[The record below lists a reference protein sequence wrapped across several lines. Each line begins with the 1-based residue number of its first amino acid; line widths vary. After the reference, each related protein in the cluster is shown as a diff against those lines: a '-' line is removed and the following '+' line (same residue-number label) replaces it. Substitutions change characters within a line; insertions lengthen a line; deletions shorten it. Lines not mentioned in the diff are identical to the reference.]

1 MTAFRVDSG
10 GRIDRSRKV
19 SFRWNGRTQSG
30 HPGDT
35 LASALLANDVLLVA
49 RSLKYHRPR
58 GIVSAGSEEPNALV
72 QLGAG
77 ARSEPNTR
85 ATQTTVFEGLEAN
98 AQNCWPS
105 VETDFGAVSSL
116 LSRLFVAGFYY
127 KTFMWP
133 RRFWTRVYEPVIRR
147 AAGLGRAPAAPD
159 ADEYDKMHVHVDVLI
174 AGGGPAGLAAALAA
188 ARSGARVLIA
198 DEQSEFGGSF
208 LSLPGSDRAELA
220 WVASA
225 VAELQAHPQVQLLP
239 RTTVFAYHDHNY
251 LSLVERRAERPGE
264 VPCQRLW
271 KVRAKRVILAIGA
284 HERPI
289 VFPGN
294 DRPGVMLASA
304 VRTYLNR
311 FGVASGRKVV
321 VFTNNDSAY
330 ATALDLQDRGIAVE
344 VVDARPATGSGVA
357 RRARAAGIA
366 VRFESAIVRV
376 RGAKRVRAVRVA
388 GLAQNGRAHAG
399 GEWLDADAVAM
410 SGGWSPA
417 VHLFSHS
424 QGKLAWN
431 DALACFLPGQ
441 SVQAERSVGACRG
454 TFSARD
460 ALIEAVQAGTEAAR
474 ACGFEPGTAP
484 ELPELADEPA
494 DPLRPLWQVHAPH
507 AAGKA
512 FVDFQNDVTSADVA
526 LAVREGFESVEH
538 FKRYTTAGMATD
550 QGKTS
555 NVNALAIL
563 SGITGRAIPET
574 GTTTFRPPYTPVSFG
589 ALAGRDLGE
598 RLEPIRV
605 TPMHAWHAGR
615 AALFENVGQW
625 KRPWY
630 FPHAG
635 EDLHRAVA
643 RECKAVRTAL
653 GVLDASTLGKIEVTG
668 TDAGT
673 FLDRVYTGNVGNL
686 RVGRCRYGIMC
697 GEDGMVFDDG
707 VASRLAQERFFL
719 TTTTGGAARV
729 LDWMEDLLQ
738 TEWRDLRVHLTSVT
752 EQWAVVAIA
761 GPQSRELL
769 RRMAPDMATDREA
782 FPFMSMR
789 EGTVAGVSARV
800 FRISF
805 TGELGYEIHVA
816 ADRGLAVWEAAIG
829 AGKDFSVTP
838 YGTEA
843 MHVLRAEK
851 GFIVVGQE
859 TDGTVTPLDL
869 GMEWMV
875 SKDKDFI
882 GRRSLRR
889 PDTAR
894 PDRKQLVGVLPDD
907 AHAVLPEGA
916 HLVPGDAPQPR
927 PRYGRTIPALGHVT
941 SSYWSENLGRS
952 FALALVKSGRA
963 RIGESVWAPLEGK
976 TLRARIVEP
985 VFWDREGRAQDV

>member
-19 SFRWNGRTQSG
+19 SFRWNGRTLSG

-77 ARSEPNTR
+77 ARTEPNTR
-85 ATQTTVFEGLEAN
+85 ATQTSLFEGLEAN

-105 VETDFGAVSSL
+105 VEADFGAVSSL

-159 ADEYDKMHVHVDVLI
+159 PDEYDKMHAHVDVLI

-198 DEQSEFGGSF
+198 DEQNEFGGGL
-208 LSLPGSDRAELA
+208 LSLPGGGRAELV

-225 VAELQAHPQVQLLP
+225 VAELRAHPEVQLLS

-271 KVRAKRVILAIGA
+271 KVRAKRVILATGA

-311 FGVASGRKVV
+311 YGVASGRKVV

-330 ATALDLQDRGIAVE
+330 STALDLHGRGIAVE
-344 VVDARPATGSGVA
+344 VVDARPATGSA
-357 RRARAAGIA
+357 AAQRARVAGIA
-366 VRFESAIVRV
+366 VRFGSAIVGV
-376 RGAKRVRAVRVA
+376 RGAKRVRAVRVV
-388 GLAQNGRAHAG
+388 GLAENGRANAA

-431 DALACFLPGQ
+431 DALACFVPGQ
-441 SVQAERSVGACRG
+441 SVQTERSVGACRG

-460 ALIEAVQAGTEAAR
+460 ALTEAVQAGAEAAR

-484 ELPELADEPA
+484 ELPEMADEPA
-494 DPLRPLWQVHAPH
+494 DPILPLWQVHPTR

-512 FVDFQNDVTSADVA
+512 FVDFQNDVTSADIA

-605 TPMHAWHAGR
+605 TPMHAWHVGR

-630 FPHAG
+630 FPRAG
-635 EDLHRAVA
+635 EDMHRAVG

-668 TDAGT
+668 ADAGT

-707 VASRLAQERFFL
+707 VATRLAQDRFFL

-761 GPQSRELL
+761 GPKSRELL
-769 RRMAPDMATDREA
+769 RRMAPEMATDREA
-782 FPFMSMR
+782 FPFMSIR

-805 TGELGYEIHVA
+805 TGELGYEIHVPS
-816 ADRGLAVWEAAIG
+816 DRGLAVWEAVIG
-829 AGKDFSVTP
+829 AGKDFNVTP

-851 GFIVVGQE
+851 GFFVVGQE

-869 GMEWMV
+869 GMDWIV

-882 GRRSLRR
+882 GRRSFRR
-889 PDTAR
+889 PDIAR

-907 AHAVLPEGA
+907 ANAVLPEGA
-916 HLVPGDAPQPR
+916 YLVPGDLPQPR

-963 RIGESVWAPLEGK
+963 RIGESVWVPLAGK
-976 TLRARIVEP
+976 TMRARIVEP